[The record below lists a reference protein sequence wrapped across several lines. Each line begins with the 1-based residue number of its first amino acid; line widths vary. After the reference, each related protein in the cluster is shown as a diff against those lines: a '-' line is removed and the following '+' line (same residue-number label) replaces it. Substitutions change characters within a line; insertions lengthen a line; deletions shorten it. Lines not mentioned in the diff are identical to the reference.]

1 MDNELKT
8 YLSSLLCCFGSLFG
22 VLMEFSGD
30 SDSRQKSL
38 SVVFV
43 GDLKFKMSMFI
54 VSTRGIPL
62 YIGGLLLMSLVNAL
76 LKTMIKLNN

>member
-1 MDNELKT
+1 MK
-8 YLSSLLCCFGSLFG
+8 
-22 VLMEFSGD
+22 FSGD

-54 VSTRGIPL
+54 ISTPGIPL
-62 YIGGLLLMSLVNAL
+62 YIGYISFMSLVNAF
-76 LKTMIKLNN
+76 LKTLMKLNNKIQSTSA